1 MSARRVVLGLACVI
15 GLASCA
21 APVNTATP
29 TQAGFQTSADLMAA
43 LQAAG
48 AQVAETAKTA
58 VPFFGGAGQVW
69 QVGAAEIQVFTYP
82 TVADRQRVSQA
93 ISADAHLVN
102 GQPVEWPAK
111 PNIWASG
118 RLIVVYVGTEGGTI
132 LMLSGLLGDPLT
144 QPANEQAGPY
154 PPAVA
159 AAIAAAAQQEQ
170 VDPGAI
176 EVLAFEPAQWP
187 DACLGVSQPGVS
199 CAQVITPGWRISLRV
214 NGQTVEMRTDEVGTI
229 VRRVPAP

>member
-1 MSARRVVLGLACVI
+1 MSASRVVLGLVCVLW
-15 GLASCA
+15 LASCA
-21 APVNTATP
+21 APANTPTP
-29 TQAGFQTSADLMAA
+29 TQAGFQTAADLMTA
-43 LQAAG
+43 LQGAS
-48 AQVAETAKTA
+48 AQVAETAKMPLA
-58 VPFFGGAGQVW
+58 SFGGTGQVW
-69 QVGAAEIQVFTYP
+69 QVGAVELQVFTYP

-93 ISADAHLVN
+93 IPADAHVVN

-118 RLIVVYVGTEGGTI
+118 RLIVVYMGTDGGTI

-187 DACLGVSQPGVS
+187 DACLGVSPPGVS

-214 NGQTVEMRTDEVGTI
+214 NGRTVEMRTDEMGTI
-229 VRRVPAP
+229 VRGVPAP